1 MDKETYKKL
10 LARVTPERITEA
22 HQVARFIIDRLNE
35 PDQDAPELSE
45 DLKNVF
51 IATMLIEYGK
61 IKAEM
66 ERMND
71 DAET

>member
-1 MDKETYKKL
+1 MIDKDTYKKL

-22 HQVARFIIDRLNE
+22 HQVARFIVDRIDE
-35 PDQDAPELSE
+35 PDKDAPELSE

-61 IKAEM
+61 IKAET
-66 ERMND
+66 ERS
-71 DAET
+71 